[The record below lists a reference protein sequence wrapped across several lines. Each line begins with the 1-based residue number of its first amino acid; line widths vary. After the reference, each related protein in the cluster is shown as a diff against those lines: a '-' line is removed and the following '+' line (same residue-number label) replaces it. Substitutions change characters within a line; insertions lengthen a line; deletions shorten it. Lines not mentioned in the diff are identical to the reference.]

1 MHFDRLDAIGIEKKT
16 VKKICFIV
24 FTRINCVIMFKRR
37 NGLLFVW
44 CYNVFRVDH
53 QYLEEREFEAS
64 FAAVLSYS
72 FCFASRIICV
82 AWFRSDLNFIQSWR
96 RFVRL
101 AFLYERLR
109 FRIDFFTSE
118 VIH

>member
-1 MHFDRLDAIGIEKKT
+1 MDF
-16 VKKICFIV
+16 C
-24 FTRINCVIMFKRR
+24 
-37 NGLLFVW
+37 LFGDI
-44 CYNVFRVDH
+44 NVFRVDH
-53 QYLEEREFEAS
+53 QSLVEREFEAS

-82 AWFRSDLNFIQSWR
+82 AWLRRDLNFFQSWR

-109 FRIDFFTSE
+109 FRIDFLLHKLSRE
-118 VIH
+118 AQMV